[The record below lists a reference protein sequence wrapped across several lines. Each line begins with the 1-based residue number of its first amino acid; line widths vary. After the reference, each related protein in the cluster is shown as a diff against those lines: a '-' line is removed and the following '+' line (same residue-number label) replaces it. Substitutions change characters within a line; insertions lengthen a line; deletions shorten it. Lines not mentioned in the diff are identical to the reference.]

1 MLKQISV
8 VVDSINVDDS
18 SGSKANVALIK
29 NLAAIGNR
37 VKVLHYT
44 QQNIHLKGVECIAI
58 QEKKFTFFYFLSRL
72 QRVIQR
78 YFKVNLAQYLEP
90 IFGFSFTFFNDV
102 RSIKATLIKQ
112 DFSNVDLI
120 ITLSKG
126 GVLDP
131 IMP

>member
-1 MLKQISV
+1 MLKQILV

-29 NLAAIGNR
+29 NLAAIGYR

-44 QQNIHLKGVECIAI
+44 QQNIHLKDVECIAI
-58 QEKKFTFFYFLSRL
+58 QEKKFTLFYFLSRL

-90 IFGFSFTFFNDV
+90 VFGFSFTFFNDI

-112 DFSNVDLI
+112 DFSDVYLI

-126 GVLDP
+126 GVLDL